1 MTKTKSPATIIGS
14 YPSPFVR
21 KVLALCEFKGI
32 PFEIDPIVPFFGGD
46 AFTKLSPLRRVPV
59 FIDDQVTLA
68 DSSVICQYLED
79 RYPEPRVYP
88 ADIADRARARW
99 IEEFTDTRLA
109 DVCIWKIFFPAT
121 VKPHVF
127 GGARD
132 LESVGRAVREEL
144 PGVLAYLETQAPD
157 DGFLFGEVSVA
168 DFAVAVHFSNL
179 RWARV
184 ELEPALAPKTLAWIK
199 RVQAYPALARVNT
212 IADEAV
218 RTPLPE
224 HRALLVRHGV
234 AVTEKSVGVPKARR
248 GPMTVAFGES
258 EPTSA

>member
-1 MTKTKSPATIIGS
+1 MTNATSPATIIGS

-21 KVLALCEFKGI
+21 KVLTLCEIKGV
-32 PFEIDPIVPFFGGD
+32 PYTIDPIVPFFGGEE
-46 AFTKLSPLRRVPV
+46 FTKLSPLRRVPV

-68 DSSVICQYLED
+68 DSTVICQYLED

-88 ADIADRARARW
+88 GDIADRARARW
-99 IEEFTDTRLA
+99 IEEFADTRLA

-127 GGARD
+127 GGGRD
-132 LESVGRAVREEL
+132 LDSVGRAVREEL
-144 PGVLAYLETQAPD
+144 PDVLAYLESEAPE
-157 DGFLFGEVSVA
+157 DGFLFGEISIA

-184 ELEPALAPKTLAWIK
+184 DPETVKAPKALAWIK
-199 RVQAYPALARVNT
+199 RVQAYPALARVNA
-212 IADEAV
+212 IGDEAV

-224 HRALLVRHGV
+224 HRALLQRHGV
-234 AVTEKSVGVPKARR
+234 AVTEASVGVPKARR
-248 GPMTVAFGES
+248 GPMTVAFES
-258 EPTSA
+258 EPAPA

>member
-1 MTKTKSPATIIGS
+1 MTKTLATIIGS

-21 KVLALCEFKGI
+21 KVLTLCEIKGV
-32 PFEIDPIVPFFGGD
+32 PFAIDPIVPFLGGD
-46 AFTKLSPLRRVPV
+46 AFTQLSPLRRVPV

-99 IEEFTDTRLA
+99 MEEFADTRLA

-144 PGVLAYLETQAPD
+144 PDVLAYLETQAPD
-157 DGFLFGEVSVA
+157 DDFVFGEISIA

-184 ELEPALAPKTLAWIK
+184 EPEAALAPKTLAWIK
-199 RVQAYPALARVNT
+199 RVQAHPALARVNA
-212 IADEAV
+212 IGDEAV
-218 RTPLPE
+218 RTPLPG
-224 HRALLVRHGV
+224 HRALLARHGV
-234 AVTEKSVGVPKARR
+234 AVTEESLGVLKARR
-248 GPMTVAFGES
+248 GPMTVAFLES